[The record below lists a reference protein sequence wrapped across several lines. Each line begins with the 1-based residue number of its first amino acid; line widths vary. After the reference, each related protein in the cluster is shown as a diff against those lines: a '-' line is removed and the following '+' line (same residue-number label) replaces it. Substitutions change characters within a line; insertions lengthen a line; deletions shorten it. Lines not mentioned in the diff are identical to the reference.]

1 MLLRLSLI
9 ISSLL
14 CNKLQQVQVPA
25 TCSTMKTD
33 QMPPDAR
40 VLFCKFNSQ
49 EKILYFNLIIFGE
62 PLLLLST
69 KYYSVLSSLWRRRQI
84 FRVGIKCTDG
94 YLVDIL
100 SSSITY
106 SKFPADVVCPLLPAL
121 FGCLGY

>member
-14 CNKLQQVQVPA
+14 CNKLQQVQVP

-49 EKILYFNLIIFGE
+49 EKILNFNLIIFGE
-62 PLLLLST
+62 SLLLLSGT
-69 KYYSVLSSLWRRRQI
+69 TIVYCHR
-84 FRVGIKCTDG
+84 
-94 YLVDIL
+94 
-100 SSSITY
+100 
-106 SKFPADVVCPLLPAL
+106 
-121 FGCLGY
+121 FGGGGRFSE